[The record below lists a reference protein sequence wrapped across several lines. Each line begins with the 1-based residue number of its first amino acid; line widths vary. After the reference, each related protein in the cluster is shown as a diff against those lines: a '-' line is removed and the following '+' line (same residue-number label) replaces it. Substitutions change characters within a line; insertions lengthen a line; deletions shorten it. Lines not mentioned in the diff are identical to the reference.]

1 MMMRLPLVVIPVLVS
16 VFLHG
21 LLIWAVIHRWQQ
33 PPKPPE
39 FKQPEFVQ
47 TRLVELKA
55 KAPEKKAPPKQVNKV
70 DLTAQKKREAAERKR
85 REQEAAKQKAIA
97 EKKAADAKRK
107 QKEVE
112 ERKLAEQKA
121 EREKKAAADR
131 KAKELERKRQQE
143 ALEKAL
149 RDEERMLAEQAE
161 AEVVNSYK
169 SIIMERIAQRWSRP
183 PSARRGM
190 MCDLVIQLVP
200 TGKIITVNITKSS
213 GNDAF
218 DRSAEQAV
226 RAVDSIPELK
236 DVEIAVFERNFRTIH
251 LRFNPEDLRL

>member
-1 MMMRLPLVVIPVLVS
+1 MMMRLPLIIVPVLAS
-16 VFLHG
+16 ALLHG

-33 PPKPPE
+33 TPKPPE

-47 TRLVELKA
+47 ARLVELKA

-70 DLTAQKKREAAERKR
+70 DLTAQKKREAAERKQ

-97 EKKAADAKRK
+97 DQKAADAKRK
-107 QKEVE
+107 QKELE
-112 ERKLAEQKA
+112 QRKLAEQKA
-121 EREKKAAADR
+121 EREKKAAAER

-143 ALEKAL
+143 ALEKAM

-161 AEVVNSYK
+161 AQVVNSYK

-226 RAVDSIPELK
+226 RAVDTIPELK
-236 DVEIAVFERNFRTIH
+236 NMDIAIFERNFRTIH